1 MFIEKWQ
8 LIPLYIGGMD
18 WGPGH
23 LTIIVGTGDP
33 QGRTFVHFFS
43 NARGL
48 LRSLRRGGGE
58 CSPLELTRTLGRI
71 SFHHSKVNKPKPA
84 VTNYGKC
91 SKFISNYSES
101 MRSNNVSQFMSPQT
115 LGVNILSHCIF

>member
-1 MFIEKWQ
+1 MA
-8 LIPLYIGGMD
+8 
-18 WGPGH
+18 
-23 LTIIVGTGDP
+23 TN
-33 QGRTFVHFFS
+33 TFVYWSDGLGARAFDHHSRNRGPAGPDICPFFFKCPGF
-43 NARGL
+43 AQEFAGG
-48 LRSLRRGGGE
+48 GGGE
-58 CSPLELTRTLGRI
+58 CSRLELTRTLGRI

-91 SKFISNYSES
+91 SKFISNYSKS